1 MHMKRCF
8 TLIELLIVIAIIA
21 ILASMLLPALGKA
34 RARVRM
40 TACINVHKH
49 LGLAF
54 QMTDDLLD
62 VTGNEDQLGKSTGKD
77 LEENKMTWVALKG
90 IKGTE
95 KDAAEEIRLAQEALK
110 TLPWDTGFFSSFAKN
125 LQGRTH

>member
-1 MHMKRCF
+1 M
-8 TLIELLIVIAIIA
+8 EAG
-21 ILASMLLPALGKA
+21 LALADA
-34 RARVRM
+34 REEEISAAHEYAR
-40 TACINVHKH
+40 H

-95 KDAAEEIRLAQEALK
+95 IRLAQEALK